1 MRAHRGRP
9 DFNSLFITFVFL
21 LYLNI
26 RTSVQKGKYFFNF
39 FLSYTLPDG
48 LTFWIIIRRMI
59 CRTCRRS
66 RPLNLFSCS
75 TILINNRLT
84 GKKIFPE
91 IFNCLD
97 GSLKIYLKE
106 LPGMTLIGVPTEL
119 LKVSM
124 NKVFN
129 LIVISDR

>member
-1 MRAHRGRP
+1 M
-9 DFNSLFITFVFL
+9 
-21 LYLNI
+21 
-26 RTSVQKGKYFFNF
+26 
-39 FLSYTLPDG
+39 
-48 LTFWIIIRRMI
+48 
-59 CRTCRRS
+59 
-66 RPLNLFSCS
+66 
-75 TILINNRLT
+75 ILINNCLT
-84 GKKIFPE
+84 GKKIFPK

-97 GSLKIYLKE
+97 GSLKVYLKE

>member
-59 CRTCRRS
+59 CQTCRRS

-75 TILINNRLT
+75 MILINNRLT
-84 GKKIFPE
+84 SIKILSE

-97 GSLKIYLKE
+97 GSFKVYLKE
-106 LPGMTLIGVPTEL
+106 LPGMTLVRVSTKL
-119 LKVSM
+119 LKVTM
-124 NKVFN
+124 DQVFN
-129 LIVISDR
+129 LVVIGDR